1 VRRGEIVLER
11 ATRTFNVRPDRS
23 RTLKEL
29 FVNRGHASEGNVVR
43 ALDDVTLTVEP
54 GEAVG
59 MVGRN
64 GAGKTSTLRCLAG
77 IVPLDSGR
85 AECCGRVVSLIELGA
100 GFGPDFSG
108 RENIYLNGALHGFEK
123 HEIEERVERIIEFSE
138 LGDFIDV
145 PIKTY
150 SAAWS

>member
-1 VRRGEIVLER
+1 M
-11 ATRTFNVRPDRS
+11 
-23 RTLKEL
+23 
-29 FVNRGHASEGNVVR
+29 VR
-43 ALDDVTLTVEP
+43 ALDDVSLTVEP
-54 GEAVG
+54 GEALG

-85 AECCGRVVSLIELGA
+85 AECGGRVVSLIELGA

-123 HEIEERVERIIEFSE
+123 PEIEERVERIIEFSE

-145 PIKTY
+145 PI
-150 SAAWS
+150 